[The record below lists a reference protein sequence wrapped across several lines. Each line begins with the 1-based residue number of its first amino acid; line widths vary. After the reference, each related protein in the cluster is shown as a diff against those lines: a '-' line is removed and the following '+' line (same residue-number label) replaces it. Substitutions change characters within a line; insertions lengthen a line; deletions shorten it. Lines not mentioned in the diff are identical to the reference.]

1 MKNFIK
7 NNYSKLFGLFLVLL
21 GSTLLIYNGAVALAY
36 YSNEEKLLEEFYKTD
51 KALADP
57 KQLENKSF
65 FMNVLDNIDLFET
78 ARAEIFI

>member
-36 YSNEEKLLEEFYKTD
+36 YSNEEKLLY
-51 KALADP
+51 
-57 KQLENKSF
+57 SF
-65 FMNVLDNIDLFET
+65 Q
-78 ARAEIFI
+78 